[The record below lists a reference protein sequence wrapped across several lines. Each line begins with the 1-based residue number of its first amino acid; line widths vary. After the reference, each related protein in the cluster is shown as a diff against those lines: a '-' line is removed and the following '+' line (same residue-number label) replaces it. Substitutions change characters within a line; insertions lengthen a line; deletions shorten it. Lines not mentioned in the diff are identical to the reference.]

1 MTRLKLMRKGTPEE
15 IAEMLCESM
24 EDTFKE
30 EYYCD
35 FCPAKLHCRDKHI
48 GFIDWLK
55 EEVSNAE
62 KR

>member
-30 EYYCD
+30 EDYCE
-35 FCPAKLHCRDKHI
+35 FCQAKLHCREKHI
-48 GFIDWLK
+48 GFIDWLQ

>member
-1 MTRLKLMRKGTPEE
+1 MRKGTPEE

-24 EDTFKE
+24 EDAFKE

-35 FCPAKLHCRDKHI
+35 FCPAQSHCRDKHI
-48 GFIDWLK
+48 GFIDWLQ